1 MQRRKCTIFV
11 RDDQEAEMLRSDL
24 AAAPDGISVRQI
36 HGLNLV
42 SHSGTLD
49 LEFSFH
55 RVGAVALRWF
65 WRVLSRAGDRL
76 LLADSR
82 LDSEAKLATWLGFNP
97 STAGFSLLLLYI
109 PNFRNLRDCELR
121 FAPAGSFRS
130 HALIGQNGTGKSN
143 LIEALITIF
152 RDVDLNRD
160 ATLDYTLEYEI
171 RGRVVRLQAE
181 ATKQRRPFVWV
192 DGESES
198 QGYLLKNRELLPS
211 HVFAYYSG
219 RNERIEALF
228 QEHQRRFNQR
238 QEITTDEV
246 LPEQLLNQ
254 FAATDADIR
263 AIEEVR
269 LRREARLKQ
278 AGDDRLRRLFYCR
291 GGHSQLVLLA
301 CLLSD
306 DPVFQK
312 VLKNLH
318 IEALESALF
327 VLKEPHRLREKRRS
341 GRFDESELNEGD
353 PRFWYARGNVVSEFL
368 DKLWQ
373 VAWAP
378 IEQEATRQIDF
389 RGRTEKQRQLY
400 LYVPSQVKLRQLG
413 ELVGG
418 TDSFFRYA
426 EGAYIGDLIEEVR
439 ITVKKRDEHGGAM
452 SFTQLSE
459 GELQMLTVLG
469 LMRITRAD
477 HCLFLLDEPDTHLNP
492 IWKLRYF
499 DDIEG
504 ALNSELGQVAQN
516 QSQIV
521 ITTHDPM
528 MIGSLKREQVHI
540 LRRKGQKSV
549 IQSPDQHPQ
558 GLGVTGLLKSELFGL
573 SSTLDVETER
583 RLFRRNELLVQQPRT
598 AEEDAELTRLSSE
611 LADLGFSTADFR
623 DPDYALFV
631 RKMAQHRKFRKP
643 TLSPEEQA
651 EQDRIADEIIEEILR
666 GDDEDTLRENFM
678 ECLSIDWRT
687 ASILVREGFSTIEEI
702 AYPPSSRR
710 LALIPEFDIRIIL
723 KLRFRAHDALTQAP
737 STESDRYAIKRELER
752 SSREDDESSG
762 LAST

>member
-1 MQRRKCTIFV
+1 MQLKH
-11 RDDQEAEMLRSDL
+11 L
-24 AAAPDGISVRQI
+24 A
-36 HGLNLV
+36 
-42 SHSGTLD
+42 
-49 LEFSFH
+49 
-55 RVGAVALRWF
+55 
-65 WRVLSRAGDRL
+65 
-76 LLADSR
+76 
-82 LDSEAKLATWLGFNP
+82 
-97 STAGFSLLLLYI
+97 I
-109 PNFRNLRDCELR
+109 PHFRNLRELVID
-121 FAPAGSFRS
+121 FATHLSPIPGADADVTTKSIRS
-130 HALIGQNGTGKSN
+130 HSLIGQNGIGKSN

-152 RDVDLNRD
+152 RDIDLDRD
-160 ATLDYTLEYEI
+160 AALDYTLEYDI
-171 RGRVVRLQAE
+171 RGNSVRIQADT
-181 ATKQRRPFVWV
+181 AKQKRPFVWLN
-192 DGESES
+192 GKSES

-211 HVFAYYSG
+211 HIFAYYSG

-246 LPEQLLNQ
+246 LPEQLLEN
-254 FAATDADIR
+254 FTASDADIR
-263 AIEEVR
+263 AVEEVKR
-269 LRREARLKQ
+269 RREARLKQ

-318 IEALESALF
+318 IESLESALF
-327 VLKEPHRLREKRRS
+327 VLKEPHRLRTKRRE
-341 GRFDESELNEGD
+341 GKFEENELNEGD

-378 IEQEATRQIDF
+378 IEQETTRQVDF
-389 RGRTEKQRQLY
+389 RGRTEKQKQLY
-400 LYVPSQVKLRQLG
+400 LFVPSHAKLKQLG

-426 EGAYIGDLIEEVR
+426 EGAYIGDLIDEVR
-439 ITVKKRDEHGGAM
+439 ITVKKRDDHGGKV

-469 LMRITRAD
+469 LMRITRED

-504 ALNSELGQVAQN
+504 VLSADVGQLTQGE
-516 QSQIV
+516 SQII

-528 MIGSLKREQVHI
+528 MVGSLKREQVHI
-540 LRRKGQKSV
+540 LRRNGQRSV
-549 IQSPDQHPQ
+549 VETPDEHPQ
-558 GLGVTGLLKSELFGL
+558 GMGVTGLLKSEMFGL
-573 SSTLDVETER
+573 SSTLDIETER
-583 RLFRRNELLVQQPRT
+583 RLFRRNELFVMSPRT
-598 AEEDAELTRLSSE
+598 REEDAELSRLSTE

-643 TLSPEEQA
+643 TLTPEEQA
-651 EQDRIADEIIEEILR
+651 EQDRIADDIIDEILR
-666 GDDEDTLRENFM
+666 E
-678 ECLSIDWRT
+678 
-687 ASILVREGFSTIEEI
+687 EGG
-702 AYPPSSRR
+702 
-710 LALIPEFDIRIIL
+710 
-723 KLRFRAHDALTQAP
+723 K
-737 STESDRYAIKRELER
+737 
-752 SSREDDESSG
+752 
-762 LAST
+762 

>member
-1 MQRRKCTIFV
+1 MQLRHLTIP
-11 RDDQEAEMLRSDL
+11 Q
-24 AAAPDGISVRQI
+24 
-36 HGLNLV
+36 
-42 SHSGTLD
+42 
-49 LEFSFH
+49 
-55 RVGAVALRWF
+55 
-65 WRVLSRAGDRL
+65 
-76 LLADSR
+76 
-82 LDSEAKLATWLGFNP
+82 
-97 STAGFSLLLLYI
+97 
-109 PNFRNLRDCELR
+109 FRNLRGVAID
-121 FAPAGSFRS
+121 FATQLEPVPSSDPTVVSKAIRS
-130 HALIGQNGTGKSN
+130 HALIGQNGVGKSN

-152 RDVDLNRD
+152 RDVDLDRD
-160 ATLDYTLEYEI
+160 AALDYTLEYEI
-171 RGRVVRLQAE
+171 RGHVVKMQADT
-181 ATKQRRPFVWV
+181 AKQKRPFVWV
-192 DGESES
+192 DGRAES
-198 QGYLLKNRELLPS
+198 QGHLLKNRELLPS

-238 QEITTDEV
+238 QEITADEV

-254 FAATDADIR
+254 FSASDADIR
-263 AIEEVR
+263 ALEEVR
-269 LRREARLKQ
+269 RRHEARLKQ

-327 VLKEPHRLREKRRS
+327 VLKEPHRLREKRRG
-341 GRFDESELNEGD
+341 GRFDENELNEGD

-378 IEQEATRQIDF
+378 IEQEATQQIDF
-389 RGRTEKQRQLY
+389 RGRTEKQKQLY
-400 LYVPSQVKLRQLG
+400 LYVPSHVKLKQLG

-439 ITVKKRDEHGGAM
+439 ITVKKRDEHGGAV

-469 LMRITRAD
+469 LMRITRED

-504 ALNSELGQVAQN
+504 VLGSESGQLDQG
-516 QSQIV
+516 QSQIL

-528 MIGSLKREQVHI
+528 MVGSLRREQVHI
-540 LRRKGQKSV
+540 LRRKGQKTV
-549 IQSPDQHPQ
+549 VETPDEHPQ
-558 GLGVTGLLKSELFGL
+558 GMGVTGLLKSELFGL
-573 SSTLDVETER
+573 TSTLDVETER
-583 RLFRRNELLVQQPRT
+583 RLFRRNELFVKQPRT
-598 AEEDAELTRLSSE
+598 AAEDAELTRLSAE
-611 LADLGFSTADFR
+611 LSDLGFSMADFR

-631 RKMAQHRKFRKP
+631 RKMSEHRKFRKP

-651 EQDRIADEIIEEILR
+651 EQNRVADEIIDEILR
-666 GDDEDTLRENFM
+666 
-678 ECLSIDWRT
+678 
-687 ASILVREGFSTIEEI
+687 EE
-702 AYPPSSRR
+702 AG
-710 LALIPEFDIRIIL
+710 
-723 KLRFRAHDALTQAP
+723 K
-737 STESDRYAIKRELER
+737 
-752 SSREDDESSG
+752 
-762 LAST
+762 

>member
-1 MQRRKCTIFV
+1 MQ
-11 RDDQEAEMLRSDL
+11 LRHL
-24 AAAPDGISVRQI
+24 A
-36 HGLNLV
+36 
-42 SHSGTLD
+42 
-49 LEFSFH
+49 
-55 RVGAVALRWF
+55 
-65 WRVLSRAGDRL
+65 
-76 LLADSR
+76 
-82 LDSEAKLATWLGFNP
+82 
-97 STAGFSLLLLYI
+97 I
-109 PNFRNLRDCELR
+109 PQFRNLRGMVID
-121 FAPAGSFRS
+121 FATRLESAPDIAPPPTPKAIRS
-130 HALIGQNGTGKSN
+130 HALIGQNGVGKSN

-152 RDVDLNRD
+152 RDVDLDHD
-160 ATLDYTLEYEI
+160 AALDYTLEYEI
-171 RGRVVRLQAE
+171 RGHTVKLQADT
-181 ATKQRRPFVWV
+181 AKQKRPFVWV
-192 DGESES
+192 DGKVES

-254 FAATDADIR
+254 FSASDADIR
-263 AIEEVR
+263 ALEEVR
-269 LRREARLKQ
+269 RRRESRLKQ

-327 VLKEPHRLREKRRS
+327 VLKEPHRLREKRRG
-341 GRFDESELNEGD
+341 GRFDENELNEGD

-378 IEQEATRQIDF
+378 IEQEATQQIDF
-389 RGRTEKQRQLY
+389 RGRTEKQKQLY
-400 LYVPSQVKLRQLG
+400 LYVPSHAKLKQLG

-439 ITVKKRDEHGGAM
+439 ITVKKRDEHGGAV

-469 LMRITRAD
+469 LMRITRED

-504 ALNSELGQVAQN
+504 VLGADAGQMAQG
-516 QSQIV
+516 QSQIL

-528 MIGSLKREQVHI
+528 MVGSLKREQVHI
-540 LRRKGQKSV
+540 LRQQGQNTMV
-549 IQSPDQHPQ
+549 DMPDEHPQ
-558 GLGVTGLLKSELFGL
+558 GMGVTGLLKSELFGL
-573 SSTLDVETER
+573 TSTLDIETER
-583 RLFRRNELLVQQPRT
+583 RLFRRNELFVKKPRT
-598 AEEDAELTRLSSE
+598 VEEDAELSRLSAE

-631 RKMAQHRKFRKP
+631 RKMAEHRKFRKP

-651 EQDRIADEIIEEILR
+651 EQNKAADEIIDEILR
-666 GDDEDTLRENFM
+666 
-678 ECLSIDWRT
+678 
-687 ASILVREGFSTIEEI
+687 EE
-702 AYPPSSRR
+702 A
-710 LALIPEFDIRIIL
+710 A
-723 KLRFRAHDALTQAP
+723 K
-737 STESDRYAIKRELER
+737 
-752 SSREDDESSG
+752 
-762 LAST
+762 